1 MQPITS
7 PELQGLV
14 AIAREQGLDMKPIL
28 LRVLTDLYVAADHH
42 TPDEVVQFQD
52 IAGTLAG
59 QVDRD
64 AALIAACK
72 LANYAGT
79 PVAVGEAFVARGDD
93 AARIILAHAG
103 WLPRTIVLAQAAT
116 GDRILAAAVAARM
129 DVDPPLAR
137 LLLARRDPLI
147 DTTLAANT
155 AITLA
160 DDVKQDLLSRACDED
175 TVAAALLSRSDLS
188 GGDRA
193 VLFLRADKT
202 GRRAIIDE
210 METVALT
217 SGRSRQTR
225 AAPPEI
231 ATGLETAAISGDES
245 AFVSLLAL
253 GLGSHPSKV
262 RRLVE
267 DRTGEALAIALVALG
282 ISDEVLT
289 RIFMFRDPLIGHS
302 TQKLFGLIDLSR
314 RVSWAAAHLITTA
327 LLGLTPRDARPAS
340 QPASAAGSSPARRT
354 ADPAAQP
361 QQPAAAQRKKA

>member
-64 AALIAACK
+64 SALIAACK
-72 LANYAGT
+72 LAGYPGT

-93 AARIILAHAG
+93 AARIILADAD

-116 GDRILAAAVAARM
+116 GDRVLAAAVAART
-129 DVDPPLAR
+129 DVDAPLAR

-155 AITLA
+155 AVSLA
-160 DDVKQDLLSRACDED
+160 DDVKQELLLRACDED
-175 TVAAALLSRSDLS
+175 AIAAALLSRSDLA
-188 GGDRA
+188 GPDRA
-193 VLFLRADKT
+193 VLFLRADKA

-210 METVALT
+210 MEMVALT

-253 GLGSHPSKV
+253 GLGSHPAKV

-267 DRTGEALAIALVALG
+267 DRSGEALAVALVALG

-302 TQKLFGLIDLSR
+302 TQKLFGLIDLAR
-314 RVSWAAAHLITTA
+314 RVSWAAAHMITTA
-327 LLGLTPRDARPAS
+327 LLGLAPRETRPATTAT
-340 QPASAAGSSPARRT
+340 PAAAGSPARR
-354 ADPAAQP
+354 PAESPAH
-361 QQPAAAQRKKA
+361 QQPATAQRLKA

>member
-42 TPDEVVQFQD
+42 TADEVTQFED

-72 LANYAGT
+72 LAAYPAT
-79 PVAVGEAFVARGDD
+79 PMAVGEAFVARGDD
-93 AARIILAHAG
+93 AARIILADAA
-103 WLPRTIVLAQAAT
+103 WLPRTVVLAQAAT
-116 GDRILAAAVAARM
+116 GDRVLAAAVAART
-129 DVDPPLAR
+129 DVDPALGR

-155 AITLA
+155 TVALA
-160 DDVKQDLLSRACDED
+160 EDVKQELLARACEEE
-175 TVAAALLSRSDLS
+175 AIASALLSRTVLA
-188 GGDRA
+188 GTDRA
-193 VLFLRADKT
+193 VLFLRADKA

-231 ATGLETAAISGDES
+231 ATGLETAAMSGDES

-253 GLGSHPSKV
+253 GLGSHPAKV
-262 RRLVE
+262 RRLVD
-267 DRTGEALAIALVALG
+267 DRTGEALAVALVALG
-282 ISDEVLT
+282 ISDEVMT

-302 TQKLFGLIDLSR
+302 TQKLFGLIDLAR
-314 RVSWAAAHLITTA
+314 RVSWAAAHLITMA
-327 LLGLTPRDARPAS
+327 LLGLAPREARPSSTA
-340 QPASAAGSSPARRT
+340 ASAAAGSPVRRAAETATQQHPAT
-354 ADPAAQP
+354 
-361 QQPAAAQRKKA
+361 AQRLKA